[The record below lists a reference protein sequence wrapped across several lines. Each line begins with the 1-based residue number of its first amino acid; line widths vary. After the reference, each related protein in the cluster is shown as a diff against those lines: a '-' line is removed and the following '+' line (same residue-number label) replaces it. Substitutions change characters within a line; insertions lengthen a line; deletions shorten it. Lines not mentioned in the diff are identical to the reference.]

1 MHPSAVALAVKGP
14 MPKMEAERDAS
25 LRGFEVVATGVW
37 GEAEYRG
44 GATTSGRGGAGVYLY
59 SNSTI

>member
-1 MHPSAVALAVKGP
+1 MRGVKAP
-14 MPKMEAERDAS
+14 TAATNAS

-59 SNSTI
+59 SNSTV